1 MLQNPFS
8 TKGRTSILSY
18 QEYCTSGATSFSG
31 SKFEAHTENTPP
43 YDCSIRRIHCFTD
56 AAQCPSDVF
65 LRRGVLQ
72 LVVGLGLAVR

>member
-1 MLQNPFS
+1 MLQNPFG

-18 QEYCTSGATSFSG
+18 QEYCTSCATSFSV
-31 SKFEAHTENTPP
+31 SKFEYHAENNP
-43 YDCSIRRIHCFTD
+43 HCFTD

>member
-1 MLQNPFS
+1 MLQNPFG

-18 QEYCTSGATSFSG
+18 QEYCTSCATSFSV
-31 SKFEAHTENTPP
+31 SKFEYHAENTPP

-65 LRRGVLQ
+65 LCRGVLQ